1 MENIAAICKVPMIR
15 NGKRMIK
22 IGSTVK
28 ITDQIGKPAAPV
40 TMETISIT
48 TNARY
53 PTKHILVTCALRGD
67 QEKMKRFTIAGVT
80 NEVYYTALLGYPPT
94 IITSDRVVKAFAENS
109 ITLKMSVK
117 YKKEYDR
124 ATEQS
129 VLNLLE
135 ESDGAKD
142 FSWESKLEEADE
154 IEKSH
159 TAFLLL

>member
-1 MENIAAICKVPMIR
+1 METIAAICKVPMIR

-109 ITLKMSVK
+109 ITLKRVTPHSCYFSDELGVSNFFIKIQNWCLLYMEAYGTIK
-117 YKKEYDR
+117 TWKKISIV
-124 ATEQS
+124 Q
-129 VLNLLE
+129 LP
-135 ESDGAKD
+135 
-142 FSWESKLEEADE
+142 
-154 IEKSH
+154 
-159 TAFLLL
+159 